1 MSSEEV
7 VWRGFPIARGLRW
20 EGERGF
26 CTTPTPMPV
35 GTTVL
40 LKGEG
45 EPRTMHVA
53 HTVEGDPAGMW
64 LAPGPGPSAPAVP
77 ATARAAAAP
86 APSAAAPVD
95 EAPKAAGGGR
105 DEPTTGPGQPSRKKK
120 KKR

>member
-26 CTTPTPMPV
+26 CATPTPMPV

-45 EPRTMHVA
+45 EPRTMHVE

-64 LAPGPGPSAPAVP
+64 LAPGAGPAAP
-77 ATARAAAAP
+77 ARAAMTAPLAA
-86 APSAAAPVD
+86 D
-95 EAPKAAGGGR
+95 EAPKAAAGGR
-105 DEPTTGPGQPSRKKK
+105 DEPATLPGQPSRKKK
-120 KKR
+120 KRR

>member
-64 LAPGPGPSAPAVP
+64 LAPGPGPATPVATRASAAPVALSESADDAPVVAGGSREEP
-77 ATARAAAAP
+77 ATA
-86 APSAAAPVD
+86 
-95 EAPKAAGGGR
+95 
-105 DEPTTGPGQPSRKKK
+105 PGQPSRKKK
-120 KKR
+120 KRK